1 MAVERF
7 VVEAGHI
14 TQFARAIGETDEVYL
29 SGSLAPPTFTVAS
42 AHADPTNPLRPN
54 PDRPWFG
61 SGRDPVSAPPTAG
74 GDGNSLYAEH
84 RFEYHRHL
92 RPGDVLAARSRPG
105 RTWEKEGSRGG
116 HLTFTEYVTEF
127 VEEATGEPVVTST
140 VVSVAMS
147 RRVGEAARAGDA
159 RPVERDA

>member
-29 SGSLAPPTFTVAS
+29 SGSLAPPTFLVAS
-42 AHADPTNPLRPN
+42 SHADPTNPLRPS

-61 SGRDPVSAPPTAG
+61 SGREPVSAAAAQG
-74 GDGNSLYAEH
+74 GDGRSLYAEH
-84 RFEYHRHL
+84 RFEYHRHP
-92 RPGDVLAARSRPG
+92 RPGDVLVAVPLPG

-116 HLTFTEYVTEF
+116 HLTFTEYVTRF
-127 VEEATGEPVVTST
+127 DDEATGEPVVTST
-140 VVSVAMS
+140 VVSVAMANL
-147 RRVGEAARAGDA
+147 VGEA
-159 RPVERDA
+159 